1 MSDSRPKAREM
12 TGRMVLLWLVVFFG
26 VVFAVNAVLVDA
38 AISTFGGVETTS
50 SYKAG
55 LQFEHDVVTA
65 QRQDALR
72 WQVSGKLTR
81 DSANQAVLDVEAR
94 DASGAPLTGLTAD
107 ARLAHPA
114 NERLDH
120 VIAIESARHRPLPR
134 QGDRAA
140 GAMGIDRRSL
150 SRRHAAIPL
159 AQPRDTQISQW
170 RLRSTSRITLSRSPT
185 AGSAW
190 IWRSRG

>member
-1 MSDSRPKAREM
+1 MSDSRPRAREL

-26 VVFAVNAVLVDA
+26 VVFAVNAVLVRA

-55 LQFEHDVVTA
+55 LQFEQDVATA
-65 QRQDALR
+65 QRQDALH
-72 WQVSGKLTR
+72 WQVSGKLAR
-81 DSANQAVLDVEAR
+81 DAAGQAALDVEAR
-94 DASGAPLTGLTAD
+94 DANGAPLTGLTAD

-120 VIAIESARHRPLPR
+120 IIPVQPAGAGRFHG
-134 QGDRAA
+134 QAVGAA
-140 GAMGIDRRSL
+140 GAVGIDRRSL
-150 SRRHAAIPL
+150 SRRHAAVPL
-159 AQPRDTQISQW
+159 AQPRDTQIGPWPQ
-170 RLRSTSRITLSRSPT
+170 RSIFRTTPSRPPT

-190 IWRSRG
+190 IWRSRA